1 MVQTAPVLV
10 VVIEEERTTARQV
23 QSCLTAAG
31 FRVPRPVAT
40 VDEAVWGIKE
50 AAPDV
55 VLMELAVLQDPTAV
69 STLRRHVLTPRT
81 RLVCLAEEAGR
92 PALEQAALLQA
103 AGIVFRPIVE
113 PQLVATVTLAAALAS
128 QPAVSPRGRE
138 PQTAE
143 QKLRAIAALLTDSPA
158 TADTVEDG
166 LTGREREVVDLMAS
180 GARVVTIAQQLGLSP
195 HTVRN
200 HLKSVFRKLNLRGQ
214 HELFEYWKRG
224 RG

>member
-1 MVQTAPVLV
+1 MVQTTPVLV
-10 VVIEEERTTARQV
+10 VVIEEDRATARQI
-23 QSCLTAAG
+23 QSCLTAHG
-31 FRVPRPVAT
+31 FRVPRPVPT
-40 VDEAVWGIKE
+40 MDEAVWGIKE

-55 VLMELAVLQDPTAV
+55 VLMELAVLQAPTAV